1 MRVGICD
8 DIREECV
15 KAETILWEKGILNK
29 EEDEIQYYS
38 PRDVELDL
46 EEEQFACDVMVM
58 DIEFEMEGLD
68 GIVLSKGIN
77 GQAPDCQIIYLTHII
92 DFAPEVYE
100 TEHCY
105 FVMKNNMQ
113 TMLPRAMKKAKRLY
127 QKSEEDTRI
136 EIVSDGHK
144 TYISQA
150 QILYIEKEQR
160 MIHIYTSQKV
170 YDSYQSL
177 AAVEKQTDEDMV
189 RCHGSFMINLKH
201 VSGLETE
208 NITMQD
214 GREVPVGKTYREQ
227 VKKEYLRYWTE
238 RV

>member
-1 MRVGICD
+1 
-8 DIREECV
+8 
-15 KAETILWEKGILNK
+15 
-29 EEDEIQYYS
+29 
-38 PRDVELDL
+38 
-46 EEEQFACDVMVM
+46 
-58 DIEFEMEGLD
+58 
-68 GIVLSKGIN
+68 
-77 GQAPDCQIIYLTHII
+77 
-92 DFAPEVYE
+92 
-100 TEHCY
+100 
-105 FVMKNNMQ
+105 
-113 TMLPRAMKKAKRLY
+113 MKKAKRLY